1 MAQRKRTKKPAKKL
15 PLTVDKRSDVHF
27 KSSSTETARLIRRF
41 HVLNKELAKLK
52 NGDDKHETEK
62 KMQNIHSEMESMG
75 GLDWYQRASK
85 LGQSKV
91 RGGDSSKWLMG
102 ALQRES
108 IPERYKDQSMRLL
121 DVGALSPFNYEKHKW
136 IKATPIDLNPQHPL
150 IHQQDFLQMS
160 PPETEEERFDIVCLS
175 LVVNFVGDPVDRG
188 TSEISHYL
196 EEIANRQTHHCSF
209 PGNMLIHTRDFFP
222 SQMADF
228 KNQRL
233 LYLVLPLPC
242 ITNSRYFSHDHLLAM
257 MDSIGYSKCIDYHH
271 SNKLAYYLFE
281 MTSKVAQTP
290 DWKKKILKDAKG
302 RNNFSIVMS
311 TGTS

>member
-15 PLTVDKRSDVHF
+15 PLTVDKRFDVHF

-102 ALQRES
+102 ALQREN
-108 IPERYKDQSMRLL
+108 IPERYKDQLCDCWMSEHSHHLITRNINGLKQRRLT
-121 DVGALSPFNYEKHKW
+121 S
-136 IKATPIDLNPQHPL
+136 TPSIL

-188 TSEISHYL
+188 
-196 EEIANRQTHHCSF
+196 
-209 PGNMLIHTRDFFP
+209 NMLIHTRDFFP
-222 SQMADF
+222 SQRADF

-281 MTSKVAQTP
+281 MTAKVAQIP

-311 TGTS
+311 TGTL